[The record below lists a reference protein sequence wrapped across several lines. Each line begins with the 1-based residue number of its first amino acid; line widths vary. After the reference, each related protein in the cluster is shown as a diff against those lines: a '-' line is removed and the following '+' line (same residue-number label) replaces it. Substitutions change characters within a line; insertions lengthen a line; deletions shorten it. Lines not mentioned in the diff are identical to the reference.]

1 MIMTYTGYLMTALG
15 YIAGFVVLALFWIWL
30 VLVFADAI
38 AQLWR
43 ELVSEFVRGMAV
55 GRRRLSVNRF
65 RGSSP
70 TRKQR
75 CSGPRTSPADR
86 SSSSAEDASVAT
98 ASLAVST
105 EDTPE
110 AVPLFVVDAP
120 LFQADTD
127 VLDARPAN
135 ILEILEDACSVA
147 KAAGHSDEE
156 IARMLAGDSRFAD
169 RSPFRGDST

>member
-43 ELVSEFVRGMAV
+43 EFVRGMAIG
-55 GRRRLSVNRF
+55 GRRFSATRF
-65 RGSSP
+65 RSSSP
-70 TRKQR
+70 AR
-75 CSGPRTSPADR
+75 CSGPRTSLADR
-86 SSSSAEDASVAT
+86 SSSSAESALVAT
-98 ASLAVST
+98 DNLAVST
-105 EDTPE
+105 EDTSE

-120 LFQADTD
+120 LFQADPD

-135 ILEILEDACSVA
+135 ILEILEDACSAA

-156 IARMLAGDSRFAD
+156 IARMLARDPRFAG